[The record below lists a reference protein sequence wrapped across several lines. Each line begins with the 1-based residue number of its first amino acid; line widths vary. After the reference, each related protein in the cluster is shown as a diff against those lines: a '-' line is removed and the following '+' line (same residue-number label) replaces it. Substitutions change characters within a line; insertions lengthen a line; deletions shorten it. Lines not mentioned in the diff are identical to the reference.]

1 MSNKHMKSSL
11 LIIREIRKKKN
22 TMSKIPLHA
31 HQEAKF
37 KKIDNNVLPRRMW
50 RNQHPPTV

>member
-1 MSNKHMKSSL
+1 MKSSL